1 LVSVVSLEDFPK
13 RAKLVKRDDRYEVY
27 DLAMEHL
34 VASITVLHPGKA
46 TTGHSH
52 SDAEEVY
59 YYARGE
65 GEILLGRNRHKV
77 KAGDVLL
84 IPMATFHRVYNT
96 GSEDM
101 VFLSVF
107 EKYEDR
113 K

>member
-1 LVSVVSLEDFPK
+1 MSVIPLKDFPK
-13 RAKLVKRDDRYEVY
+13 IAKLVKKDDRYEVY

-34 VASITVLHPGKA
+34 VASITVLRPGKT

-59 YYARGE
+59 YYVQGR

-96 GSEDM
+96 GKEDM

>member
-1 LVSVVSLEDFPK
+1 MSVVPIDEFPK
-13 RAKLVKRDDRYEVY
+13 KAKLVKKDDRYEVY
-27 DLAMEHL
+27 DIAMEHL

-52 SDAEEVY
+52 SDCEEVY
-59 YYARGE
+59 YYARGT
-65 GEILLGRNRHKV
+65 GEVLLGRNRHRV

-96 GSEDM
+96 GEGDM